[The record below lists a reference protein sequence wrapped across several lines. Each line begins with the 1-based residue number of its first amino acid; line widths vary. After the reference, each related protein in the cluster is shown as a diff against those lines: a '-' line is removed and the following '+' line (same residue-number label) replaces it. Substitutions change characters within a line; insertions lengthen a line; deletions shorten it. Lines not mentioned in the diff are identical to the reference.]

1 MVPPKLGLGQMAL
14 EDNIGVLQ
22 EAPMG
27 ERPASR
33 GSMAK
38 PLGLTRYYL

>member
-1 MVPPKLGLGQMAL
+1 MVPSKLGLGQMAL

-22 EAPMG
+22 EAQLG
-27 ERPASR
+27 EGPASR

-38 PLGLTRYYL
+38 SLGLKRYYL